1 MGTVIIWVLGL
12 SGYLL
17 LPSLIWGW
25 VVWSKSRPRFNSP
38 KWRYVAAFAGL
49 VLASLVGLSALFV
62 IVYSGNVRVEARY
75 EFAMKSCGRGIV
87 ASVIA
92 LALIA
97 DRERSDATSSVTRL
111 SWVCSVLARGRYF
124 VLSYQRQRCGLE
136 MLRS

>member
-17 LPSLIWGW
+17 PLPSLIWGW
-25 VVWSKSRPRFNSP
+25 VVWSKSQPRFNSP
-38 KWRYVAAFAGL
+38 KWRYVVAFAGL

-62 IVYSGNVRVEARY
+62 IVYSGNVRVEVRY

-92 LALIA
+92 LLLSLIGKGPM
-97 DRERSDATSSVTRL
+97 RL
-111 SWVCSVLARGRYF
+111 PASLGSLGLAAFWLVAAILY
-124 VLSYQRQRCGLE
+124 
-136 MLRS
+136 